1 MNLIVLM
8 EEVESFVMFVDFKYN
23 VLKIDKC
30 INLIKLNCNFIEG
43 MVRDIMER
51 RENICYIV
59 RIYI

>member
-30 INLIKLNCNFIEG
+30 INLN
-43 MVRDIMER
+43 
-51 RENICYIV
+51 
-59 RIYI
+59 